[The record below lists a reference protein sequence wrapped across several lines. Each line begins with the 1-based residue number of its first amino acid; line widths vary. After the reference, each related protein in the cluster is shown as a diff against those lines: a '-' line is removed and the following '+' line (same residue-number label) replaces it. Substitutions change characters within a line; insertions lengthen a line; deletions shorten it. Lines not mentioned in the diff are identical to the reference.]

1 LSSNTIKT
9 LKLGVPY
16 GEIYTMKSEDYVY
29 LVVFNAEKIYML
41 IVDFKVKYTKY
52 TFEVKTNY
60 IG

>member
-1 LSSNTIKT
+1 
-9 LKLGVPY
+9 
-16 GEIYTMKSEDYVY
+16 MKSEDYVY